1 MTTTFKMDDG
11 SNIYRNPIKFTET
24 PKVFDKVVYNTE
36 PIIIFA

>member
-11 SNIYRNPIKFTET
+11 SNIPIKFTET